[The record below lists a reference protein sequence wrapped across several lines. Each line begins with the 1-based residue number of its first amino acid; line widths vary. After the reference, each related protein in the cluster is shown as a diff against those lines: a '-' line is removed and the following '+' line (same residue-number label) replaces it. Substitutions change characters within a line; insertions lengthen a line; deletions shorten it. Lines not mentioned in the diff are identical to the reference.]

1 MNLIHSKR
9 LRLAVAVAGAM
20 SAGIAQTAEI
30 DEIVVTANKREQS
43 LQDVPV
49 TVSVT
54 SGETIQR
61 AAIVDILDL
70 QTSVPSLR
78 VNQLQSSAQTNF
90 TIRGYGNGA
99 NNPGIEPA
107 VSVYIDGVPRT
118 RSASALAD
126 LPTVERIEVLSGP
139 QSTLFGKN
147 ASAGVISVSTMLPE
161 DSFGGM
167 IEATGGNYGARI
179 IKGTMTGPISDTA
192 SYRISASDNSS
203 DGYATNITTGGDVN
217 TRDRWAI
224 RGQLLFEPA
233 DDLSIRLIA
242 DYNEIDEVC
251 CAASSLVY
259 GDASGVAAMIA
270 GASGLATTPIDPWAR
285 NLNMNYDPSNKLVG
299 KGFSV
304 QVDKDLD
311 FATLTSITSTRRQ
324 SLESNFDPD
333 FSSADLL
340 GENIVDYDFE
350 NFTQEFR
357 LTSNGDGD
365 FQWMVGLFHSD
376 ETVDSFRTVKYGTQ
390 IFPFADFLIGAA
402 LAPEGTPPDQIP
414 GGLEPVATIL
424 TLVGAATAQA
434 EAGNLAEAAQIQAL
448 ATLEDPVA
456 VGAFLAANGL
466 ATTPGQ
472 MVSNWFIPGTGLG
485 NDAVDP
491 NLGERF
497 DLEAVAT
504 SIFTQFDYS
513 LSDTMTVTLG
523 LNYTEDEKKV
533 VSDVLVVDP
542 FAALPLKGGPL
553 DSLTGLQLF
562 PPFPQYG
569 GSADETGTFKS
580 DDLTHTLRVAYD
592 MNDSMTVYAS
602 HSTGFKATSINMSV
616 DGRTPGNRTADP
628 EEATNIEVG
637 LKATFD
643 NGYLNLAYFEQTIE
657 GFQSNV
663 FSGTGFNLENAGEET
678 HEGIELD
685 SMFALSENL
694 VVGFSAMYID
704 AVYDEFLNG
713 TCDDTGL
720 SEPQYACPEGQSTLD
735 LSGLSPAGVHELSY
749 NINATYDFEVSGG
762 IDGFFRLEYLHEK
775 DVKLADLIPASIAMR
790 GSDNLNASL
799 GFSSETGGWDAMIWG
814 RNLTDH
820 ESLISAFPTTGQPG
834 SFSGY
839 PNPPRTYGLTL
850 RKHF

>member
-9 LRLAVAVAGAM
+9 LRLAVAIAGAM

-49 TVSVT
+49 SVSVT

-107 VSVYIDGVPRT
+107 VGVYIDGVPRS
-118 RSASALAD
+118 RSVSALAD
-126 LPTVERIEVLSGP
+126 LPTVERVEVLSGP

-147 ASAGVISVSTMLPE
+147 ASAGVISISTLLPE
-161 DSFGGM
+161 DSVGGS
-167 IEATGGNYGARI
+167 IEATAGNYGARI
-179 IKGTMTGPISDTA
+179 IKGTITGPISDNV
-192 SYRISASDNSS
+192 SYRLSASDNSS
-203 DGYATNITTGGDVN
+203 DGYGTNITTGNGVN
-217 TRDRWAI
+217 ERNRSAV

-233 DDLSIRLIA
+233 DDLTIRLIA
-242 DYNEIDEVC
+242 DYNEIDEIC
-251 CAASSLVY
+251 CAASGLVY
-259 GDASGVAAMIA
+259 GPATQVAAGIA
-270 GASGLATTPIDPWAR
+270 LQQGKATAPVDPWAR
-285 NLNMNYDPSNKLVG
+285 NMNMNVTPSNELEG
-299 KGFSV
+299 KGVSI
-304 QVDKDLD
+304 QIDKDLD
-311 FATLTSITSTRRQ
+311 YATLTSITSSRRQ
-324 SLESNFDPD
+324 SLDSNFDAD
-333 FSSADLL
+333 FSPADLL
-340 GENIVDYDFE
+340 GENRVDYTIKS
-350 NFTQEFR
+350 FTQELR

-365 FQWMVGLFHSD
+365 LQWMVGLFHSD
-376 ETVDSFRTVKYGTQ
+376 EEVDTERTLIYGADVY
-390 IFPFADFLIGAA
+390 PFADFLIGSA
-402 LAPEGTPPDQIP
+402 LP
-414 GGLEPVATIL
+414 GGLSSVATLL
-424 TLVGAATAQA
+424 TLSQAVQGEIAATGDTSLGALLLPTA
-434 EAGNLAEAAQIQAL
+434 DPAAQL
-448 ATLEDPVA
+448 AYLA
-456 VGAFLAANGL
+456 GGNAAGADL
-466 ATTPGQ
+466 TPGIALLAGT
-472 MVSNWFIPGTGLG
+472 WFQPGTGL
-485 NDAVDP
+485 P
-491 NLGERF
+491 K
-497 DLEAVAT
+497 EAFAMDGVAT
-504 SIFTQFDYS
+504 SIFTQLDYN
-513 LSDTMTVTLG
+513 LSDKMTVTLG
-523 LNYTEDEKKV
+523 LNYTEDKKTV
-533 VSDVLVVDP
+533 VSDVTVNDP
-542 FAALPLKGGPL
+542 FAALPLAGGPF
-553 DSLTGLQLF
+553 DSLTGLQLV
-562 PPFPQYG
+562 PPFPAYG
-569 GSADETGTFKS
+569 GSAEENGVFKS
-580 DDLTHTLRVAYD
+580 DDLTHTFRLAYD
-592 MNDSMTVYAS
+592 MTDSMTVYAS
-602 HSTGFKATSINMSV
+602 HSSGFKATSVNLSV

-643 NGYLNLAYFEQTIE
+643 NGYLNLAYFDQTIK

-663 FSGTGFNLENAGEET
+663 FGGTGFNLENAGKET

-685 SMFALSENL
+685 SVFALSENL
-694 VVGFSAMYID
+694 VVGLSAMYID

-713 TCDDTGL
+713 TCDTTGL
-720 SEPQYACPEGQSTLD
+720 SDPEYLCPAGQSTID
-735 LSGLSPAGVHELSY
+735 LSGQSPAGVHELSY
-749 NINATYDFEVSGG
+749 NVNATYNFEVSGG

-820 ESLISAFPTTGQPG
+820 ESLISAFPTPAQPG